1 MPPESITITDKL
13 TEKCYIC
20 GIAIYPQEIAL
31 ELNGMIVDYID
42 HALSNGNITLCSE
55 CREKIKQNTAEDQ
68 SAAVLRRAALDR
80 QLKQGDGT

>member
-13 TEKCYIC
+13 TEKCHFC
-20 GIAIYPQEIAL
+20 GIALYKREIAFAF
-31 ELNGMIVDYID
+31 NGLFMDFDD
-42 HALSNGNITLCSE
+42 HDWCNGCITLCSE
-55 CREKIKQNTAEDQ
+55 CRDRLKKNTEEDQ